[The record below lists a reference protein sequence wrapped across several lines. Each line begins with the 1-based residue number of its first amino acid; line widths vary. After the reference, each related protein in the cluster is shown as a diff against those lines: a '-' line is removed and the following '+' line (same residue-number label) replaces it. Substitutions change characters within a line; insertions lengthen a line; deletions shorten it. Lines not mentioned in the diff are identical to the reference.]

1 MPGSPAQT
9 SSTWVVSPWPTEA
22 RGSSLGSLWIQD
34 PQSCCPHK
42 AQSCLPFQNPQG
54 FCAGCLHTH
63 ILSLESSLGSHV
75 LSQPLP
81 KGIAS
86 TCIMDAWMW
95 NGRRKLRVS
104 REHPPCVQHC
114 SQPLTCRVLS
124 PHNKLGGV
132 TGTLTL
138 DESQFSQVMPSGE
151 SLKHAELQW
160 RV

>member
-75 LSQPLP
+75 LPQQRLALNPSASSPGTEPVTEGTVAISIPPPAPLVP
-81 KGIAS
+81 
-86 TCIMDAWMW
+86 
-95 NGRRKLRVS
+95 
-104 REHPPCVQHC
+104 
-114 SQPLTCRVLS
+114 VLNS
-124 PHNKLGGV
+124 ELF
-132 TGTLTL
+132 
-138 DESQFSQVMPSGE
+138 FSHRFYTQCPNF
-151 SLKHAELQW
+151 SLF
-160 RV
+160 